1 MHVCVYTC
9 ICLWECCVWFIS
21 QMSDSGGLTWHTTT
35 SGWFFGEN
43 TCWANTSSW
52 WLAVLFCVTPLVYI
66 YMALYPFVT
75 SRCQNVQPYNI
86 STSVEWQREMWMC
99 WFSLGCCVRFSMIGV
114 KMQTVWRNSVFAY
127 ITIIRKIYIYILR
140 QKLRPP
146 LFLNNLETHI
156 FDSENLTV
164 EKIHHTHTKQK
175 FSKRNF
181 LNYLISK

>member
-1 MHVCVYTC
+1 MFVYILVYVYGSVVCGLYLKCLTAVGWHDTPPPRAGSSVKTHVEQTPPHDGWRCSFVSH
-9 ICLWECCVWFIS
+9 LWYI
-21 QMSDSGGLTWHTTT
+21 
-35 SGWFFGEN
+35 
-43 TCWANTSSW
+43 
-52 WLAVLFCVTPLVYI
+52 YI

-86 STSVEWQREMWMC
+86 STSIEWQREMCMW
-99 WFSLGCCVRFSMIGV
+99 WFSLGCCVGFSMIGV
-114 KMQTVWRNSVFAY
+114 KMHTVWRNSVFAY

-164 EKIHHTHTKQK
+164 EKIHTTHSKQE
-175 FSKRNF
+175 FSKRND
-181 LNYLISK
+181 LNGS